1 MITPKIV
8 FDDGL
13 GPVRTNLFT
22 RSQDLTDASWTKP
35 ANFSVTGDTTIAPDG
50 TVTMDTVTDNEAAAS
65 SSVAKNIG
73 IPNDSATYTFSFF
86 IKPGT
91 GAVTAIKV
99 ALTNGATPVNAW
111 LAINPTTGQFSKFN
125 LGTAP
130 AAVQVTALANGC
142 WRFAW
147 QITNNS
153 SGNNS
158 MGISIRPAAAAA
170 LAGNGLS
177 FTTNEDITLLGT
189 NIVWGFQVEVGSVA
203 TDYIPTVAAAATS
216 TQTTLIPTYPPM
228 DKLGADELN
237 SIRHDSITTSGVKQS
252 IAERTETFINLNFK
266 WVPASDIPVWQQFMT
281 WALAGGIFT
290 YYPDNT
296 VPQFPVAKQYTLED
310 DNWQPKRVAVG
321 HYSFQLRGR
330 LWVP

>member
-13 GPVRTNLFT
+13 GPVRTNMCFFSEVMDNAAWGKQAGGVGIAPIVTANFALSP
-22 RSQDLTDASWTKP
+22 RGDLTAERVQFNKGGGVTLSDLSLLNSNFFTSVNALSY
-35 ANFSVTGDTTIAPDG
+35 ANSIWLKSNTAGNFLVQLTFNGNAG
-50 TVTMDTVTDNEAAAS
+50 VGGGVVTVTPAWQRFS
-65 SSVAKNIG
+65 LINIG
-73 IPNDSATYTFSFF
+73 D
-86 IKPGT
+86 
-91 GAVTAIKV
+91 
-99 ALTNGATPVNAW
+99 GATKDIR
-111 LAINPTTGQFSKFN
+111 LGLRGTTGSDD
-125 LGTAP
+125 TA
-130 AAVQVTALANGC
+130 
-142 WRFAW
+142 
-147 QITNNS
+147 
-153 SGNNS
+153 
-158 MGISIRPAAAAA
+158 
-170 LAGNGLS
+170 
-177 FTTNEDITLLGT
+177 DIL
-189 NIVWGFQVEVGSVA
+189 VWGGQVEPGSTAV
-203 TDYIPTVAAAATS
+203 TDYIVVPGAVAATS